1 MGPETFLSF
10 IPLNLE
16 AEDLSVSN
24 IWLFP
29 ILKQYIVG
37 AHLKYFTDEILPMI
51 GRIREKAQKV
61 LDIVF

>member
-37 AHLKYFTDEILPMI
+37 ARLKYFTEEISPMI